1 MPSITI
7 TEKAAN
13 KGAAILADQVANGD
27 EPLVEPGLRIKV
39 MGGGCSGLMYQME
52 IGAGPAGE
60 GEAVFEEHGFRVYI
74 DKKSLFFLNGSE
86 LDYNDGLTGAG
97 FKFRNPNASGT
108 CGCGESFSV

>member
-7 TEKAAN
+7 TEKAAR
-13 KGAAILADQVANGD
+13 KGNAIIADRT
-27 EPLVEPGLRIKV
+27 EKLVDPGLRIKV
-39 MGGGCSGLMYQME
+39 MGGGCSGLMYQMD
-52 IGAGPAGE
+52 IGEGPAAE
-60 GEAVFEEHGFRVYI
+60 GEEVFEFDGFRVYI

-97 FKFRNPNASGT
+97 FKFRNPNATGT